1 MQIVLW
7 RLWYLGAYGNAGA
20 DDVLNREIELKLE
33 LPAEDFQRLRDA
45 MRASAEGHSQKRLR
59 SVYFDSPDA
68 KLRSERIFL
77 RMRNDGGR
85 DWVQTV
91 KSGEAPK
98 NGLMNVAE
106 FEAKLRKGA
115 PNLARIADKA
125 LRQKIKKLLKDDKLS
140 PVFETII
147 DRSAHVLSKEGCSVE
162 LALDNGRVEAD
173 GKTLAICEVELE
185 LLSGSLHEFLAI
197 ARELFA
203 DFAIRPGASSKAERG
218 FGLLLSETSPNVPVH
233 GAPVMLTRDETAR
246 DAFAAILQSAAEQ
259 VIANHRI
266 ILETGDVEGV
276 HQMRVGLTKLRS
288 VLRCLKPYC
297 AAPWIAELESDAQ
310 TVVRSVSH
318 LRDADVL
325 IADICEPVAGEA
337 GAAGAV
343 PGFQGLLDALKAHR
357 DDIYKEVA
365 ENLGKGRWPH
375 LLLSMTLGPHLLEA
389 GDELAKPIEAI
400 AGEVLGRRWK
410 KAKKYGDRLDDL
422 DLEERHDM
430 RKALKKLRYTCEA
443 FHTLYDDA
451 PRFIK
456 RLKKLQDLFGAI
468 NDVRMAQR
476 VIDIALERCKG
487 DPAPLAAAGYIL
499 GRHEAIVPQVWKSA
513 QREWE
518 RLEEVS
524 GFWK

>member
-1 MQIVLW
+1 
-7 RLWYLGAYGNAGA
+7 
-20 DDVLNREIELKLE
+20 VLNRELELKLE

-45 MRASAEGHSQKRLR
+45 MRMSAEGHSEKRLR
-59 SVYFDSPDA
+59 SVYFDSRDA

-77 RMRNDGGR
+77 RLRNDGGR

-91 KSGEAPK
+91 KTGDPPK

-125 LRQKIKKLLKDDKLS
+125 LRQKIKKLLKDDELN
-140 PVFETII
+140 PVFETVI
-147 DRSAHVLSKEGCSVE
+147 DRTAHVLRREGCSVE

-185 LLSGSLHEFLAI
+185 LLSGSLQEFLAI

-218 FGLLLSETSPNVPVH
+218 FSLLLSETSPSLPFH
-233 GAPVMLTRDETAR
+233 GQPVMLSCDETAR

-259 VIANHRI
+259 VIANHRL

-288 VLRCLKPYC
+288 ALRCLKPYS

-325 IADICEPVAGEA
+325 IADICEPVAGVA
-337 GAAGAV
+337 GGV

-365 ENLGKGRWPH
+365 ANLGKGRWPH
-375 LLLSMTLGPHLLEA
+375 LLLSMTLSPHLLED
-389 GDELAKPIEAI
+389 GEELFKPIEAT

-410 KAKKYGDRLDDL
+410 KTKKYGDRLDEL
-422 DLEERHDM
+422 DLEQRHDM

-443 FHTLYDDA
+443 FHTLYGERA

-476 VIDIALERCKG
+476 VIDIALERSKG

-518 RLEEVS
+518 RLEEAS